1 MEKKKSGSS
10 LYFLAGILFIASAA
24 VGGNYA
30 FYAIGLCF
38 IVLGYS
44 DKKKN
49 KKEKPEEEKHDNQ

>member
-30 FYAIGLCF
+30 FYAIGPVSYTHLA
-38 IVLGYS
+38 IAVRVNEN
-44 DKKKN
+44 DEVKK
-49 KKEKPEEEKHDNQ
+49 